1 MLRDVAV
8 LKLVNV
14 GVKLLSL
21 ADLPNLR
28 ELHVDGFELT
38 GIKHGSGEYLD
49 IESFVKEATP
59 LLRFLWAGVR

>member
-1 MLRDVAV
+1 M
-8 LKLVNV
+8 

-49 IESFVKEATP
+49 IESFVKGGNSSVKVFVGGRQVT
-59 LLRFLWAGVR
+59 